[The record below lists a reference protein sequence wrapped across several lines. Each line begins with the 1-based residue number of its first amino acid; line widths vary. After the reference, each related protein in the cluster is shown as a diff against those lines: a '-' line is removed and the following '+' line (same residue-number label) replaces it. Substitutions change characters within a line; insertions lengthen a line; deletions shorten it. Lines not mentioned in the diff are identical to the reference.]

1 MPPLSA
7 TELANTDKLHGI
19 DHRVCVLVHGA
30 TVPLARAL
38 SGHRSPDRV
47 AGRNRSIIPLKT

>member
-7 TELANTDKLHGI
+7 TELANAVNLHGI

-38 SGHRSPDRV
+38 SGHRSPDRA
-47 AGRNRSIIPLKT
+47 AGPNRFIIPLKT